1 MEDEKPQVREYA
13 GPVILIGLA
22 IMAGLGVGLIWG
34 LDPRWLYTAAVAFV
48 LAFVLAAANDAR
60 RKANALRA
68 AEKARYEAERAAL
81 DGPFDQAVLDFG
93 SSQLS
98 PTERAAF
105 AAEFERALTVD
116 PLTRLLRKTGAI
128 GPDQTAHV
136 DREDPK

>member
-34 LDPRWLYTAAVAFV
+34 LDPRWLYSAAVAFV

-81 DGPFDQAVLDFG
+81 DGPFDQAVHDFSRAG
-93 SSQLS
+93 AEWLRQL
-98 PTERAAF
+98 
-105 AAEFERALTVD
+105 
-116 PLTRLLRKTGAI
+116 K
-128 GPDQTAHV
+128 
-136 DREDPK
+136 DPK